1 MEFRT
6 VYDRKRVQ
14 NEKVGS
20 PVKKLFRGE
29 YDSNGVL
36 HLVENGEQDWY
47 GMIQAGAES
56 VDLNRIIDLYTRT
69 GDTSVFM
76 QRKGQY
82 LDVTEFPKSYADILN
97 VISRAQS
104 HFEELPLSEREKYNH
119 DFAQYFAAL
128 DKQMQAA
135 VQTAVK
141 VSNEVEKEEVKTDE

>member
-29 YDSNGVL
+29 YDANGVL

-69 GDTSVFM
+69 GDSSLFM
-76 QRKGQY
+76 RREGQY
-82 LDVTEFPKSYADILN
+82 LDVTEFPKSYAEILN

-104 HFEELPLSEREKYNH
+104 HFEELPLTEREKYNH

-128 DKQMQAA
+128 DKEMQAA
-135 VQTAVK
+135 AQAAVHAPIDTG
-141 VSNEVEKEEVKTDE
+141 KEEEKKDE